1 MPPRGKGPTPH
12 QLSSRLQ
19 YSQGVPSFL
28 RQLQGQIGGQL
39 SSQRF
44 GGRDDDEEPEVADM
58 PPEEEGNVYD
68 PDWDKHASQG
78 GRPPI
83 PSRPPVPSRPPIPTR
98 PGGSSKP
105 NGGRNGTPSEDEE
118 DSGDEK
124 PQIVVLK
131 EGKHLSAKEV
141 EREKRRAQGLPDQ
154 DESELNEKSSEE
166 PSTKVNPPKAKPQTF
181 SDSHVTTG
189 AKPKAKR
196 KIIGGD
202 VGSQGNKDN
211 RSEKPKKKKQKKETK
226 LLSFGDGED

>member
-1 MPPRGKGPTPH
+1 MPPRNKGPTPH

-28 RQLQGQIGGQL
+28 RQLQAQVGGQL

-44 GGRDDDEEPEVADM
+44 GQGDDEEPEIANM
-58 PPEEEGNVYD
+58 PSEEEDGNVYN
-68 PDWDKHASQG
+68 PDWDKDASTSG
-78 GRPPI
+78 
-83 PSRPPVPSRPPIPTR
+83 RPPVPSRPPIPTR
-98 PGGSSKP
+98 PGESSKP
-105 NGGRNGTPSEDEE
+105 HGGRNGTPSEDEE

-141 EREKRRAQGLPDQ
+141 DREKRRAQGLS
-154 DESELNEKSSEE
+154 DEDEPEPNEKPSDQH
-166 PSTKVNPPKAKPQTF
+166 STKVKPPKAKSQTF
-181 SDSHVTTG
+181 SDPHVSTG

-196 KIIGGD
+196 KIVGEA
-202 VGSQGNKDN
+202 VGSEGNKDKN
-211 RSEKPKKKKQKKETK
+211 SAKPKKKKQKKETK

>member
-1 MPPRGKGPTPH
+1 MPPRSKDPTPH

-28 RQLQGQIGGQL
+28 RQLQAQVGGQL

-44 GGRDDDEEPEVADM
+44 GRGDDDEEPEIAD
-58 PPEEEGNVYD
+58 EDGNVYN
-68 PDWDKHASQG
+68 PDWDKGESAD

-98 PGGSSKP
+98 PGGSEKP
-105 NGGRNGTPSEDEE
+105 HGGRNGTPSEDEE

-141 EREKRRAQGLPDQ
+141 EREKRRGQGLS
-154 DESELNEKSSEE
+154 DEDEPESSEK
-166 PSTKVNPPKAKPQTF
+166 PSGEYLVKVKQFKMKSQTF
-181 SDSHVTTG
+181 SDPHVSTG

-196 KIIGGD
+196 KIVGED
-202 VGSQGNKDN
+202 VGSQGNKNKGLD
-211 RSEKPKKKKQKKETK
+211 KPKKKKQKKETK